1 MKKYLFSLFLVVSL
15 TLLFPEEVDLEKL
28 YKNAKAK
35 IEQNDFKQAFQN
47 IFIKY
52 PDTYYGQLSLL
63 ELAKI
68 ELLERNYEQAIIYLK
83 KIYNPGVETKQ
94 YWLAKCYLKSENYDG
109 AIISAQ
115 NYIFDSKNKEKIET
129 AYFIIIEAYIQQN
142 VFERALNTLEFLRNS
157 EFINNNIPLLHY
169 KIGYCYEK
177 TKKYEEAFRS
187 YKKLKVDFP
196 YHQYS
201 YLAED
206 RIYNLTRNEKF
217 EIDPDNIQP
226 DNNQKNNN
234 NKQEK
239 KLKKFL
245 QVGAFSSRKNARK
258 HASDINNFLNH
269 SYIVFEKVINGKN
282 LFIVAFGPYENDKNL
297 NKAKQTLE
305 KKSINFFLIQ
315 KKYR

>member
-1 MKKYLFSLFLVVSL
+1 MISL

-35 IEQNDFKQAFQN
+35 IEQNDFKQAFQD

-68 ELLERNYEQAIIYLK
+68 ELLKRNYEQAIIYLK
-83 KIYNPGVETKQ
+83 KIYNSDVETKQ
-94 YWLAKCYLKSENYDG
+94 YWLAKCYLKSENYDS

-115 NYIFDSKNKEKIET
+115 NYIFDSENKEKIET

-142 VFERALNTLEFLRNS
+142 KFKRALNTLEFLRNS
-157 EFINNNIPLLHY
+157 EFINNNIPLLHF
-169 KIGYCYEK
+169 KIGYCNEK
-177 TKKYEEAFRS
+177 IKKYEEALRS
-187 YKKLKVDFP
+187 YQKLKIDFP

-201 YLAED
+201 YSAED
-206 RIYNLTRNEKF
+206 RIFNLTRNEKF
-217 EIDPDNIQP
+217 EIAPNDIQP
-226 DNNQKNNN
+226 NNNLNN
-234 NKQEK
+234 NKVDQEN

-245 QVGAFSSRKNARK
+245 QVGAFSTRKNAQK
-258 HASDINNFLNH
+258 HALDINNFLNH

-282 LFIVAFGPYENDKNL
+282 LFIVAFGPYENDKSL

-305 KKSINFFLIQ
+305 KKGFNSFLIQ
-315 KKYR
+315 KYR